1 MHRRDRLAPTVKHE
15 ARAFDGS
22 RPCSRDVIVNFIRK
36 PLVDGSDKGPQEI
49 SIKGILIR
57 TDLPITVAVGWVG
70 REEN

>member
-49 SIKGILIR
+49 PIKGILILIR
-57 TDLPITVAVGWVG
+57 TDLPITGGSRLGWA
-70 REEN
+70 

>member
-1 MHRRDRLAPTVKHE
+1 MHRRDRLALTVKHE

-49 SIKGILIR
+49 SIKGILILIR
-57 TDLPITVAVGWVG
+57 TDLPITGGSRLGWA
-70 REEN
+70 

>member
-49 SIKGILIR
+49 SIKGILILIR
-57 TDLPITVAVGWVG
+57 TDLPITGGSRLGWA
-70 REEN
+70 